1 MISTKSLAAFYVL
14 STPSPSFGSFL
25 PPQIK
30 PTANI
35 PACVPDSDGEWMERK
50 MEQNREH
57 HDQKGENG
65 LQEVEWVTGI
75 ERTRD
80 WTIWVCL
87 CFDCGPLSCICSLI
101 RWEQLHC
108 DWELAAWGI
117 MRGSISA
124 HRASKGKSA
133 DPLWWKIILMIGDL
147 FCMPVLVK
155 TLSLVHSLPL
165 FLLVAHIAWKTLNLG
180 SSVLDYLVLMC
191 SDSMR
196 RCRLNTFYF
205 RIPSDE
211 GAHSYVV

>member
-1 MISTKSLAAFYVL
+1 MGRTI
-14 STPSPSFGSFL
+14 
-25 PPQIK
+25 
-30 PTANI
+30 
-35 PACVPDSDGEWMERK
+35 
-50 MEQNREH
+50 EQNREP

-65 LQEVEWVTGI
+65 PKEAEWVTCI

-87 CFDCGPLSCICSLI
+87 CFDCGPLRCICSLI

-133 DPLWWKIILMIGDL
+133 DPLWWKIILMISDL

-155 TLSLVHSLPL
+155 TLSLAHSLPL
-165 FLLVAHIAWKTLNLG
+165 FLLAAHISRKTSDLG
-180 SSVLDYLVLMC
+180 SSVLDYLALMC
-191 SDSMR
+191 SEHMR
-196 RCRLNTFYF
+196 WCRLNIFHL
-205 RIPSDE
+205 RIQSHL
-211 GAHSYVV
+211 GANFYVV